1 MHTATSSPHVIKSFR
16 QLNSD
21 LHVFF
26 VFPVLLL
33 SAFLR
38 CLVHIISAGRKRSN
52 VVMWVECHGVF
63 ERQLRFHHVSLRV
76 VIHTYVHTRD
86 QYQYPLNLTVAY
98 FEPPAL
104 IAYLKVRRAD
114 ATFTLE
120 PIACSAIERWKMEIS
135 VSEED
140 TVTSL
145 VQGTDLFKNNVSFW
159 ATGTTESL
167 RPQAK
172 NRSKAWWSY
181 ECFMWFSLKLFQIMC
196 TSDWIWF
203 KKYILLRQMSL

>member
-63 ERQLRFHHVSLRV
+63 ERQLRFHHVSLRG

-104 IAYLKVRRAD
+104 IAYLKLRGEESRCNLHAGAPRMLCDREMADGNKRFWRRYSD
-114 ATFTLE
+114 
-120 PIACSAIERWKMEIS
+120 IISARNWSLQKQR
-135 VSEED
+135 VVLGYWDNRKSEA
-140 TVTSL
+140 S
-145 VQGTDLFKNNVSFW
+145 
-159 ATGTTESL
+159 
-167 RPQAK
+167 
-172 NRSKAWWSY
+172 SK
-181 ECFMWFSLKLFQIMC
+181 K
-196 TSDWIWF
+196 
-203 KKYILLRQMSL
+203 